1 MRIFIILIY
10 TISIIQFVQCQS
22 PWDKEKIEV
31 KKNQQNNTI
40 ISAKSIFS
48 EGWSELPQ
56 TIFWKKIMKLPGDS
70 VLINIASS
78 RTIIKKIKKTEW
90 NNQTE
95 EKIEYFKDSIR
106 EIYNLDKEE
115 KIYCTSGKKNFYR
128 FDIIYPY
135 ITRGI
140 ESFEKLDVDPW
151 YSQAILLI
159 ESPGE
164 LTKSKSGAYGAF
176 QLMPKVARNQ
186 GLIVN
191 QEIDERADFERSAYA
206 ASQLLKKICI
216 PQAKKIL
223 DSKKIKYNEDEIWF
237 RLFVLHIY
245 HAGAKNVTAV
255 FNKIDPKKGGQY
267 LIKEMWQNTAANFQ
281 NNSQNYTQVAL
292 AAQLILDEYIH
303 SDYDYIL
310 DCALMN
316 DN

>member
-10 TISIIQFVQCQS
+10 TISITPFVQCQS

-31 KKNQQNNTI
+31 KKNQQTNTF

-56 TIFWKKIMKLPGDS
+56 TIFWKKIMKLPPDS

-78 RTIIKKIKKTEW
+78 RTVIKKIKKTEW

-95 EKIEYFKDSIR
+95 EKIEHFKDSVR

-115 KIYCTSGKKNFYR
+115 KIFCTSGKKNFYR

-135 ITRGI
+135 ISRGI
-140 ESFEKLDVDPW
+140 ESFEKYDVDPW

-191 QEIDERADFERSAYA
+191 QEIDERADFEKSAYA
-206 ASQLLKKICI
+206 ASQLLKKDCI

-223 DSKKIKYNEDEIWF
+223 NSKKIKYNEDEIWF

-245 HAGAKNVTAV
+245 HAGSKNVTAV
-255 FNKIDPKKGGQY
+255 FNKINHRTGGQY
-267 LIKEMWQNTAANFQ
+267 LIEEMWQNTAANFQ

-292 AAQLILDEYIH
+292 ASQIILNEYIH

-310 DCALMN
+310 DCASITN
-316 DN
+316 N

>member
-10 TISIIQFVQCQS
+10 TIPFIQFVQCQS

-56 TIFWKKIMKLPGDS
+56 TIFWKKIMKLSGDS

-135 ITRGI
+135 ISKGI
-140 ESFEKLDVDPW
+140 ESFEKFEVDPW

-191 QEIDERADFERSAYA
+191 KEIDERADFEKSAYA
-206 ASQLLKKICI
+206 ALKLLKKNTYTS
-216 PQAKKIL
+216 
-223 DSKKIKYNEDEIWF
+223 SKK
-237 RLFVLHIY
+237 
-245 HAGAKNVTAV
+245 
-255 FNKIDPKKGGQY
+255 
-267 LIKEMWQNTAANFQ
+267 
-281 NNSQNYTQVAL
+281 NS
-292 AAQLILDEYIH
+292 
-303 SDYDYIL
+303 
-310 DCALMN
+310 
-316 DN
+316 

>member
-1 MRIFIILIY
+1 MRLFIILIY
-10 TISIIQFVQCQS
+10 SISLIQFVQCQS

-31 KKNQQNNTI
+31 KKNQENNTI

-56 TIFWKKIMKLPGDS
+56 TIFWKKIMKLSEDS

-90 NNQTE
+90 NNQPE
-95 EKIEYFKDSIR
+95 GKKEDFKDSIR
-106 EIYNLDKEE
+106 EIYGLDKNE

-135 ITRGI
+135 ISRGI
-140 ESFEKLDVDPW
+140 ESFEKFNVDPW
-151 YSQAILLI
+151 YSQSILLI
-159 ESPGE
+159 ESPGQ
-164 LTKSKSGAYGAF
+164 LTKSKSGAYGVF
-176 QLMPKVARNQ
+176 QLMPKVARDQ
-186 GLIVN
+186 GLTVN
-191 QEIDERADFERSAYA
+191 QDIDERSDFERSAYA
-206 ASQLLKKICI
+206 ASQLLKKTCI

-223 DSKKIKYNEDEIWF
+223 DSKKIKYKEDDIWF

-245 HAGAKNVTAV
+245 HAGAKNVAAV

-267 LIKEMWQNTAANFQ
+267 LIQEMWQNTAANFK

-292 AAQLILDEYIH
+292 AAQIILDEYIH
-303 SDYDYIL
+303 SNYDYIL
-310 DCALMN
+310 DCVSM
-316 DN
+316 DNN